1 MDGTGIP
8 LRTTEVNSRPLPREQ
23 LAGGATYPSVMNSR
37 RAEDTRRTV
46 STPLLSSHLLSS
58 FPTKHEAHD
67 RTPLQR
73 MGNNLPLP
81 NDIRVAR
88 KLIELHR
95 SERSELQTRLTTAQE
110 ILEEA
115 SEQLEAAESQGDKVT
130 RSKGSLL
137 SAEATRECAFE
148 TRRGLERRLAELEA
162 LLERHTSLIHPIRKL
177 PEEIL
182 ALIMKYTVEAVEYER
197 RTMLHNP
204 LAEVDRRASV
214 ELEASSP
221 ETCEDT
227 PLSRHDFPPFPARR
241 SNAPLPTPLVL
252 AAVCTHWRNVAYE
265 VPSMWR
271 SITFKLS
278 GQPHASRWDRVRS
291 FVERGKGKL
300 REDQSPVKI
309 GISLVFTGWAE
320 HGHPAASDSLRKV
333 MRILANG
340 MEGNDWS
347 TETPS
352 HSRRQSSAD
361 PTMNMLTDIPFDSP
375 TLQVPSMTPRRPFS
389 ITRFELVFDSLCD
402 HENALG
408 ASVNASLRWPTLCPK
423 PIEVVLI
430 ARDSVYNTPPHLA
443 EELLPTH
450 YLVPPYAKTLI
461 PWAESATLGNL
472 AFFWPVKSKPDA
484 YENLKSLKLV
494 FTTYFDH
501 LLRRPV
507 DSDDLGFLQFL
518 KMVPNLRELEIQLVT
533 RPTLTST
540 PDATTTSLPVD
551 HHTGEVL
558 SARTQVSSPLEH
570 LTISFDDLLHI
581 IPLFTPDTTRTEVPL
596 IHLPFLNHLTLSPKP
611 NGIFTPPL
619 TTSEPQLLRD
629 FVTYTEAP
637 LKRIELRR
645 CDSVVS
651 DFDAGLLRDRVLD
664 ALSGLTA
671 PEVFEVWGDVNA
683 SALPRLFQTSSESNG
698 RGSIEP
704 GCSTPAQANGQCI
717 VPKDNTPAPCDPS
730 QPSADADHLATP
742 QPDKMSTS
750 SSSPTPSHKMRAK
763 RRTGTSIVKDVLA
776 KIFETIE
783 PTSKR
788 RSLALVATPEGTPR
802 IAVNELSQQDDH
814 DITSSAGPI
823 PRASISSVGTAR
835 PFTRSLDVSVEGDGD
850 VSVSSNTSDVISS
863 ARSIASRSNSTRT
876 SRGIPVP
883 ASAIAAA
890 VAAGLIGHHHPLQ
903 SIKRLIIHDAA
914 SVHVLARRLASEQN
928 IQVIVYG

>member
-1 MDGTGIP
+1 
-8 LRTTEVNSRPLPREQ
+8 
-23 LAGGATYPSVMNSR
+23 
-37 RAEDTRRTV
+37 
-46 STPLLSSHLLSS
+46 
-58 FPTKHEAHD
+58 
-67 RTPLQR
+67 

-115 SEQLEAAESQGDKVT
+115 SEQLEAAGSQGDKVT

-278 GQPHASRWDRVRS
+278 GQPHA
-291 FVERGKGKL
+291 K
-300 REDQSPVKI
+300 
-309 GISLVFTGWAE
+309 
-320 HGHPAASDSLRKV
+320 
-333 MRILANG
+333 
-340 MEGNDWS
+340 
-347 TETPS
+347 
-352 HSRRQSSAD
+352 
-361 PTMNMLTDIPFDSP
+361 
-375 TLQVPSMTPRRPFS
+375 
-389 ITRFELVFDSLCD
+389 
-402 HENALG
+402 
-408 ASVNASLRWPTLCPK
+408 
-423 PIEVVLI
+423 
-430 ARDSVYNTPPHLA
+430 
-443 EELLPTH
+443 
-450 YLVPPYAKTLI
+450 
-461 PWAESATLGNL
+461 
-472 AFFWPVKSKPDA
+472 
-484 YENLKSLKLV
+484 
-494 FTTYFDH
+494 
-501 LLRRPV
+501 
-507 DSDDLGFLQFL
+507 
-518 KMVPNLRELEIQLVT
+518 
-533 RPTLTST
+533 
-540 PDATTTSLPVD
+540 
-551 HHTGEVL
+551 
-558 SARTQVSSPLEH
+558 
-570 LTISFDDLLHI
+570 
-581 IPLFTPDTTRTEVPL
+581 
-596 IHLPFLNHLTLSPKP
+596 
-611 NGIFTPPL
+611 
-619 TTSEPQLLRD
+619 PQLLRD

-637 LKRIELRR
+637 LKHIELRR

-664 ALSGLTA
+664 ALSGLTS

-835 PFTRSLDVSVEGDGD
+835 PFARSLDVSVEGDGD

>member
-115 SEQLEAAESQGDKVT
+115 SEQLEAAGSQGDKVT

-291 FVERGKGKL
+291 FVER
-300 REDQSPVKI
+300 
-309 GISLVFTGWAE
+309 
-320 HGHPAASDSLRKV
+320 
-333 MRILANG
+333 
-340 MEGNDWS
+340 
-347 TETPS
+347 
-352 HSRRQSSAD
+352 
-361 PTMNMLTDIPFDSP
+361 
-375 TLQVPSMTPRRPFS
+375 
-389 ITRFELVFDSLCD
+389 
-402 HENALG
+402 
-408 ASVNASLRWPTLCPK
+408 
-423 PIEVVLI
+423 EVVLI

-540 PDATTTSLPVD
+540 PDAITTSLPVD
-551 HHTGEVL
+551 HHTGDAL

-611 NGIFTPPL
+611 NGVFTPPL

-637 LKRIELRR
+637 LKHIELRR

-664 ALSGLTA
+664 ALSGLTS

-835 PFTRSLDVSVEGDGD
+835 PFARSLDVSVEGDGD